1 MNLKIIN
8 LPGPCQIIV
17 LTCVHCLKV
26 SFVMLNY
33 FLFWKIFNF
42 EIFFRFWNIFE
53 ILILNA
59 KNRPVSGKANK
70 KENTHD
76 WNYDK
81 PYEWEWGLETLTGK
95 TFVKNKLFW
104 GGRKFVSKG
113 NPKSKLDLDFG
124 VCHYWWL
131 IVHTILWLM

>member
-59 KNRPVSGKANK
+59 KDRPVSEKANK
-70 KENTHD
+70 KENKNTSHIQI
-76 WNYDK
+76 
-81 PYEWEWGLETLTGK
+81 LTNPSCVATGRIQIYSHHSGAPK
-95 TFVKNKLFW
+95 RKL
-104 GGRKFVSKG
+104 GG
-113 NPKSKLDLDFG
+113 
-124 VCHYWWL
+124 
-131 IVHTILWLM
+131 M